1 MRFLSSPVEKLALL
15 GFLAPFLIVATEFLI
30 APHFPGF
37 PEWLVMIAVTLFL
50 AWAAGLFAAG
60 WMMACGAFAT
70 AVSIPLLGY
79 LTESDVPLLPF
90 VGILLVIL
98 VMGGHHLL
106 TRRGGP

>member
-15 GFLAPFLIVATEFLI
+15 GFLAPFLIVATCI
-30 APHFPGF
+30 GIVPGS
-37 PEWLVMIAVTLFL
+37 PDWLVMIAVTLFL

-60 WMMACGAFAT
+60 WMPACGAFAI

-79 LTESDVPLLPF
+79 LTGYGMPLLPF

-98 VMGGHHLL
+98 VMGGHHLF